1 MRRQRH
7 CLDKTAKSMITEYEA
22 PSLRDSG
29 TWDWAA
35 FPTLKRGANKHCA
48 SGAGV
53 WGIAGAKLIF
63 IFPKYRK
70 PTLVAASWRNSG
82 VRNDWSSSLGWIA
95 QEAPT
100 LLEIQIA
107 LHISG
112 NAVACADTGYR
123 RKAIPESRR
132 EIQKR
137 FMPGT
142 RSTDELNWP
151 GRPLQG
157 QSAPR
162 SDNAHMEAL

>member
-1 MRRQRH
+1 
-7 CLDKTAKSMITEYEA
+7 MITEYEA

-107 LHISG
+107 LHIFGKCRSVRRYRIPAKSDSG
-112 NAVACADTGYR
+112 IEARDT
-123 RKAIPESRR
+123 K
-132 EIQKR
+132 EIHAGDQIDR
-137 FMPGT
+137 
-142 RSTDELNWP
+142 
-151 GRPLQG
+151 
-157 QSAPR
+157 
-162 SDNAHMEAL
+162 